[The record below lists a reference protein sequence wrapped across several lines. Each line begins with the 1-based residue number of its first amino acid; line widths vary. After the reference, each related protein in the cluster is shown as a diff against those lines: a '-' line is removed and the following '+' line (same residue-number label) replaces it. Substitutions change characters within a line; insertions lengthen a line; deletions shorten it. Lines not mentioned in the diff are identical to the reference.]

1 MIRRPL
7 APVLLVGMWA
17 FALAVFGRLPEEI
30 PTHWNFAGE
39 ADGWSPRFPGAFI
52 APAAATLVWL
62 LVRFQA
68 RIDPRRADVERS
80 TATRMLLAEILV
92 VFVAALEVL
101 TLGVAL
107 GWPVDFGRAMWPL
120 VGLLFV
126 LLGNY
131 MPRVRPNWFV
141 GVRTP
146 WTLAS
151 DAVWRDTHRLAGW
164 AFVAGGLLISSAF
177 FLPAPARPAVGV
189 AALLVAAVVPA
200 AYSFVRW
207 RREQRR

>member
-17 FALAVFGRLPEEI
+17 FALAVFRRLPPEV
-30 PTHWNFAGE
+30 PTHWSFSGE
-39 ADGWSPRFPGAFI
+39 IDGWGPRFPAAFI

-62 LVRFQA
+62 VMRFQG
-68 RIDPRRADVERS
+68 RIDPRRLEVERS
-80 TATRMLLAEILV
+80 TPTRMLLAEIV
-92 VFVAALEVL
+92 VAFMAALEVL
-101 TLGVAL
+101 TLGAAL
-107 GWPVDFGRAMWPL
+107 GWPVDIGRAMWPL
-120 VGLLFV
+120 TGLLFV
-126 LLGNY
+126 LMGNY
-131 MPRVRPNWFV
+131 LPRVRPNWFV

-164 AFVAGGLLISSAF
+164 TFVAGGLVIAAAF
-177 FLPAPARPAVGV
+177 FLPAPVRPAVGV
-189 AALLVAAVVPA
+189 AAFVVAAAVPA

-207 RREQRR
+207 RREGRR